1 MQNQVVLNDKLVLY
15 MCKCMVSMVTR
26 YMILK
31 NGGNPTKALV
41 STVLLI
47 IEHQTWYQIKA

>member
-1 MQNQVVLNDKLVLY
+1 MQNKDVLKDKLVLS

-31 NGGNPTKALV
+31 NGGNPTKSLV
-41 STVLLI
+41 STMLLI
-47 IEHQTWYQIKA
+47 IEHKT